1 MARTKKAGSKVLSK
15 EQHVRLRK
23 AFLAVLEAKRSFD
36 AKIKK
41 LDQEVTSATIRG
53 T

>member
-1 MARTKKAGSKVLSK
+1 MAQAKKTNSKVLSK
-15 EQHVRLRK
+15 AQHARLRK